1 MIWQL
6 VLSNSEPHTGKRD
19 LTASDKGSGCRYPES
34 WRLQEEYLRRI
45 VGPLPIHKEL
55 VLMLS
60 FRQIQ
65 DGYEVI
71 LAAEREE
78 AVFQLGGLPSGSRTN

>member
-1 MIWQL
+1 ML
-6 VLSNSEPHTGKRD
+6 VCG
-19 LTASDKGSGCRYPES
+19 YPEG
-34 WRLQEEYLRRI
+34 WGLQEEYLRRI

-78 AVFQLGGLPSGSRTN
+78 AVFQLGGLPLAPGPTEFGCRRADMFNNAWSESQPRKAT

>member
-1 MIWQL
+1 ML
-6 VLSNSEPHTGKRD
+6 V
-19 LTASDKGSGCRYPES
+19 CR
-34 WRLQEEYLRRI
+34 YLRRI

-65 DGYEVI
+65 DGYKVI

-78 AVFQLGGLPSGSRTN
+78 AVFQLGGLLSGCRRADMFNNSPSVSTQESHLRKLQARVSRKLHLLRY